1 MKMKRFFFGIFVSTA
16 LLVSS
21 CNGNEATANATPD
34 ATSDSTVEATAGS
47 TANSTDSVAADADST
62 SK

>member
-1 MKMKRFFFGIFVSTA
+1 MKRFFFGIFVSTA

-21 CNGNEATANATPD
+21 CSGNEATGN
-34 ATSDSTVEATAGS
+34 ATSDATADSTATATAES
-47 TANSTDSVAADADST
+47 TANSTSSVTVDADST

>member
-1 MKMKRFFFGIFVSTA
+1 MKRFFFGIFVSTA

-21 CNGNEATANATPD
+21 CSGNEATGN
-34 ATSDSTVEATAGS
+34 ATSDATADSTATATAES
-47 TANSTDSVAADADST
+47 TANSTDSVTVDADST

>member
-21 CNGNEATANATPD
+21 CNRNEATG
-34 ATSDSTVEATAGS
+34 DST
-47 TANSTDSVAADADST
+47 ADST

>member
-21 CNGNEATANATPD
+21 CNRNEATGNATTD
-34 ATSDSTVEATAGS
+34 VTADSTAVAES
-47 TANSTDSVAADADST
+47 TANSTDSVTVDADST

>member
-21 CNGNEATANATPD
+21 CNRNEATGNATPD
-34 ATSDSTVEATAGS
+34 ATADSKAAAES
-47 TANSTDSVAADADST
+47 TANSTDSVTVDADST

>member
-1 MKMKRFFFGIFVSTA
+1 MKRFFFGIFVATT

-21 CNGNEATANATPD
+21 CNRNEATGNATPD
-34 ATSDSTVEATAGS
+34 ATADSTASATAGS
-47 TANSTDSVAADADST
+47 TANSTDSVTVDADST

>member
-1 MKMKRFFFGIFVSTA
+1 MKRFFFGIFISTA

-21 CNGNEATANATPD
+21 CNENESTGNATADSTAEAT
-34 ATSDSTVEATAGS
+34 SES
-47 TANSTDSVAADADST
+47 TANSTDSVTVDSDST

>member
-1 MKMKRFFFGIFVSTA
+1 MKRSFFGIFVSAA

-21 CNGNEATANATPD
+21 CSGNEATGN
-34 ATSDSTVEATAGS
+34 ATSDATADSTAAATAES
-47 TANSTDSVAADADST
+47 TANSTDSVTVDADST

>member
-1 MKMKRFFFGIFVSTA
+1 MKIKRFFFGIFVSTA

-21 CNGNEATANATPD
+21 CNRNEATGNATPD
-34 ATSDSTVEATAGS
+34 ATADSTAAAES
-47 TANSTDSVAADADST
+47 TANSTDSVTVEADST

>member
-21 CNGNEATANATPD
+21 CNRNEATGNATTD
-34 ATSDSTVEATAGS
+34 ATADSTAVAES
-47 TANSTDSVAADADST
+47 TANSTDSVTVDADST